1 MLFETI
7 MPYTFVWTG
16 AIKTFGSVMNYI
28 VARGTVCNPE
38 GKKKKEVP
46 MLLAYNFLVR
56 PMSIGMVWKDFSFSM
71 WKQNNRVI
79 TLNIDLKGLQLEKWT
94 GSS

>member
-1 MLFETI
+1 MVRGLLKVLFETI
-7 MPYTFVWTG
+7 MPYTFVRTG

-28 VARGTVCNPE
+28 VGRGTVCNPE
-38 GKKKKEVP
+38 GKKNKEVP

-56 PMSIGMVWKDFSFSM
+56 SMSIGMVWKDFSFSM

-79 TLNIDLKGLQLEKWT
+79 TLI
-94 GSS
+94 